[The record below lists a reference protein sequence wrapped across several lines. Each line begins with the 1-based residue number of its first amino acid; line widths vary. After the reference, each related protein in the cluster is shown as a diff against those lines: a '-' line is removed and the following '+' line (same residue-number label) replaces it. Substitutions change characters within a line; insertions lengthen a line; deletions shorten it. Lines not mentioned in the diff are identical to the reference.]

1 MNALCIHCE
10 EREREAGVYCG
21 PCWEQAKA
29 RAALAAL
36 AARYVPVTRLWGGTS
51 LKVQRAI
58 DWHGEDWCGIKPP
71 RGAR

>member
-1 MNALCIHCE
+1 MKCLHCNRR
-10 EREREAGVYCG
+10 REHGLYCG
-21 PCWEQAKA
+21 PCWEQAKT

-36 AARYVPVTRLWGGTS
+36 AKRAPTVKLWGGTS

-71 RGAR
+71 RQP